1 MISMHTPNTPSMPI
15 QQKGYTIVEL
25 GIALTIIA
33 VLIVA
38 GLAGVTTVL
47 NNSKANGQIEESGI
61 VLAKL
66 QSLLTS
72 TNASGI
78 NTAGAVGAGFFPA
91 SRGAGFFPAS
101 RVTGNTVTSKFGGS
115 EFVGTNT
122 VALTSTEGVSAV
134 AGVGA
139 IYTITAVP
147 KAVCANIATSLA
159 TLANSAWIYSA
170 TQTEANHASTTSN
183 FTSGTSQVKAPGAQV
198 LGARV
203 GTQCNLADS
212 VSMAFFLRP

>member
-91 SRGAGFFPAS
+91 SRVSGS
-101 RVTGNTVTSKFGGS
+101 TVTSKFGGS

-122 VALTSTEGVSAV
+122 VALTSAEGVSAV
-134 AGVGA
+134 AGLGA

-183 FTSGTSQVKAPGAQV
+183 FTSGTSQVKAPGGQV

-212 VSMAFFLRP
+212 VSLAFFLRP

>member
-1 MISMHTPNTPSMPI
+1 MNELQPLAVKPK
-15 QQKGYTIVEL
+15 QGGYTIIEL

-66 QSLLTS
+66 QSTLTTTNVTGMS
-72 TNASGI
+72 TA
-78 NTAGAVGAGFFPA
+78 AAVGSGFFP
-91 SRGAGFFPAS
+91 SS

-115 EFVGTNT
+115 EFVGTST
-122 VALTSTEGVSAV
+122 VELTSAHGVSAV

-203 GTQCNLADS
+203 GTQCNLADN
-212 VSMAFFLRP
+212 VSLAFFLRP

>member
-1 MISMHTPNTPSMPI
+1 MNELQPLAVKPK
-15 QQKGYTIVEL
+15 QDGYTIIEL

-66 QSLLTS
+66 QSTLTT
-72 TNASGI
+72 TNASGMT
-78 NTAGAVGAGFFPA
+78 TAAAVGSGFFP
-91 SRGAGFFPAS
+91 SS

-115 EFVGTNT
+115 EFVGTST
-122 VALTSTEGVSAV
+122 VELTSANGVSAV

-159 TLANSAWIYSA
+159 TLANSAWIYSGTSVSESTSTA
-170 TQTEANHASTTSN
+170 LANLTATTS
-183 FTSGTSQVKAPGAQV
+183 QIKAPGAQV
-198 LGARV
+198 LAARV
-203 GTQCNLADS
+203 GTQCNLADT
-212 VSMAFFLRP
+212 VNLAFFLRP

>member
-1 MISMHTPNTPSMPI
+1 MHTPNTPSMPI

-91 SRGAGFFPAS
+91 SRVSGS
-101 RVTGNTVTSKFGGS
+101 TVTSKFGGS

-122 VALTSTEGVSAV
+122 VALTSAEGVSAV
-134 AGVGA
+134 AGLGA

-198 LGARV
+198 QGARV

-212 VSMAFFLRP
+212 VSLAFFLRP

>member
-1 MISMHTPNTPSMPI
+1 MQTIPASPQTKR
-15 QQKGYTIVEL
+15 QGGYTIIEL

-66 QSLLTS
+66 QSTLTTTNVTGMS
-72 TNASGI
+72 TA
-78 NTAGAVGAGFFPA
+78 AAVGSGFFP
-91 SRGAGFFPAS
+91 SS

-115 EFVGTNT
+115 EFVGTST
-122 VALTSTEGVSAV
+122 VELTSAHGVSAV

-159 TLANSAWIYSA
+159 TLANSAWIYSGTSVSESNSTA
-170 TQTEANHASTTSN
+170 LTNLTATTS
-183 FTSGTSQVKAPGAQV
+183 QIKAPGAQV
-198 LGARV
+198 QAARV
-203 GTQCNLADS
+203 GTQCNLADN
-212 VSMAFFLRP
+212 VSLAFFLRP

>member
-1 MISMHTPNTPSMPI
+1 MQNPNLPNPETK
-15 QQKGYTIVEL
+15 QKGYTIIEL
-25 GIALTIIA
+25 GIALAIIA

-47 NNSKANGQIEESGI
+47 NNSKSNGQIEESGI

-72 TNASGI
+72 TSASGI

-91 SRGAGFFPAS
+91 A
-101 RVTGNTVTSKFGGS
+101 RVSGTGTSATVLSKFNGS
-115 EFVGTNT
+115 EFVSSNT
-122 VALTSTEGVSAV
+122 AELTSANGVSAV

-139 IYTITAVP
+139 IYTITGVP

-159 TLANSAWIYSA
+159 TLANAAWIYSG
-170 TQTEANHASTTSN
+170 TTPTESTAGGVSN

-212 VSMAFFLRP
+212 VNLSFFLRP

>member
-1 MISMHTPNTPSMPI
+1 MHTPNTPSMPI

-91 SRGAGFFPAS
+91 SRVSGS
-101 RVTGNTVTSKFGGS
+101 TVTSKFGGS

-122 VALTSTEGVSAV
+122 VALTSAEGVSAV
-134 AGVGA
+134 AGLGA

-183 FTSGTSQVKAPGAQV
+183 FTSGTSQVKAPGGQV

-212 VSMAFFLRP
+212 VSLAFFLRP

>member
-1 MISMHTPNTPSMPI
+1 MHTPNTPSMPI

-91 SRGAGFFPAS
+91 SRVS
-101 RVTGNTVTSKFGGS
+101 GNTVTSKFGGS

-122 VALTSTEGVSAV
+122 VALTSAEGVSAV

-159 TLANSAWIYSA
+159 TLANSAWIYNA
-170 TQTEANHASTTSN
+170 TQTEANHASTTSI
-183 FTSGTSQVKAPGAQV
+183 FTSTTSQVKAPGAQV